1 MSKSELLSDLKID
14 RSESRQRK
22 RRPLWLFLAVA
33 LVAAGGYGAWFLWSM
48 NSPLEVQTVVA
59 TAPSA
64 VIHESSVLD
73 ANGYVVARRIA
84 TVSSEA
90 TGKVHE
96 VFIEEGMFVDEGQL
110 LATLDDTIPRAQLD
124 VAAARLEEAE
134 ASLVRLDL
142 NIDQAKREHERY
154 IKLADQKLVSDDVL
168 DQARLRL
175 KDLEAQR
182 TLQQETIEVMQQS
195 KVLQNRYVEDMEIRA
210 PFAGVVIAKA
220 AQPGEMISPISAG
233 GGFTRTGIC
242 TIVDMDSLEVEV
254 DVAESKINRVKSG
267 QGVTVELVA
276 YPDTQM
282 PAQVIA
288 VIPAADR
295 SKQTVRVRIGFSDRD
310 SRVLPDMA
318 VNVAFLEE
326 GRVAER
332 VETPPGVNVPA
343 SSVQSVRGEDVVW
356 VVTNNVANLRVVEV
370 AERMSDKIRL
380 TEGLRRGE
388 RVIANL
394 DSVTATKLSDGVEVS
409 VVN

>member
-33 LVAAGGYGAWFLWSM
+33 LVAAGCYGAWFVWSM
-48 NSPLEVQTVVA
+48 NAPLEVQTVVA

-90 TGKVHE
+90 TGKVQE
-96 VFIEEGMFVDEGQL
+96 VFIEEGMFVEEDQL

-154 IKLADQKLVSDDVL
+154 TKLAEENLVSDDVL

-175 KDLEAQR
+175 RDLEAQR
-182 TLQQETIEVMQQS
+182 ALQQETIEVMQQS
-195 KVLQNRYVEDMEIRA
+195 KALQNRYVEDMEIRA

-343 SSVQSVRGEDVVW
+343 SSVQNVSGDDVVW
-356 VVTNNVANLRVVEV
+356 VVVNNVANLRVVEV
-370 AERMSDKIRL
+370 AERTADKIRL
-380 TEGLRRGE
+380 SDGLRRGE

-394 DSVTATKLSDGVEVS
+394 DSVTPDKLTDGVEVS

>member
-1 MSKSELLSDLKID
+1 M
-14 RSESRQRK
+14 
-22 RRPLWLFLAVA
+22 
-33 LVAAGGYGAWFLWSM
+33 
-48 NSPLEVQTVVA
+48 
-59 TAPSA
+59 
-64 VIHESSVLD
+64 
-73 ANGYVVARRIA
+73 
-84 TVSSEA
+84 
-90 TGKVHE
+90 
-96 VFIEEGMFVDEGQL
+96 
-110 LATLDDTIPRAQLD
+110 
-124 VAAARLEEAE
+124 
-134 ASLVRLDL
+134 RLDL

-154 IKLADQKLVSDDVL
+154 TKLAEENLVSDDVL

-175 KDLEAQR
+175 RDFEAQR

-195 KVLQNRYVEDMEIRA
+195 KALQSRYVEDMEIRA

-242 TIVDMDSLEVEV
+242 TIVDMESLEVEV

-343 SSVQSVRGEDVVW
+343 SSVQSDSGEDVVW
-356 VVTNNVANLRVVEV
+356 VVVNNVANIRVVEV
-370 AERMSDKIRL
+370 AERTADKIRL